1 MLTWADLDS
10 IIISCHYALYGE
22 MELECVLLLL
32 LIPDVV
38 AKSSSLHALILRTH
52 LLAAALWRD
61 R

>member
-1 MLTWADLDS
+1 
-10 IIISCHYALYGE
+10 